1 MDRHGQDPGHRLDR
15 SFLHPTWLCCPQGR
29 TDFQRHWWSSNN
41 IIAHG
46 SDACYLLLYNKNILE
61 LCFENWVATGGGRG
75 AEEDYLRNTKLTKTK
90 VQDPVVFSLKLW
102 WVLFIPSHMMR
113 LFAACFLSEHHTK
126 DCPAKSDLLVFSSY
140 DTLQNISHYPS
151 YLFCST
157 SPIKLE
163 VELQL

>member
-1 MDRHGQDPGHRLDR
+1 
-15 SFLHPTWLCCPQGR
+15 
-29 TDFQRHWWSSNN
+29 
-41 IIAHG
+41 
-46 SDACYLLLYNKNILE
+46 LYNKNILE